1 MPQVTA
7 AIIAFV
13 AGVIVTALGGWSSQR
28 IERRKHLAQLA
39 STAFVDAVEAIAEH
53 VQCKIALERE
63 HLSEDEKAHWYRR
76 VHETGAAY
84 FAAKARFVTYG
95 NSEAGI
101 LLADFERQ
109 PSIDDPGVPQI
120 AAKLVLSLR
129 EELGFKRR
137 DIPETEIASILF
149 GPSILD
155 DHQDAPDLT
164 PHPEQG

>member
-1 MPQVTA
+1 MAQVTA
-7 AIIAFV
+7 AIIAFA

-39 STAFVDAVEAIAEH
+39 STAFIDAVEAITEH
-53 VQCKIALERE
+53 VQCKVALRRE
-63 HLSEDEKAHWYRR
+63 HLSEDERAHWHRR
-76 VHETGAAY
+76 VHETEATY

-101 LLADFERQ
+101 LLADLGRQ
-109 PSIDDPGVPQI
+109 RSIDDPDVPQI
-120 AAKLVLSLR
+120 AARLVLSLR
-129 EELGFKRR
+129 EELGFKRK

-155 DHQDAPDLT
+155 DRQDAPGLS
-164 PHPEQG
+164 

>member
-1 MPQVTA
+1 MDQVTA
-7 AIIAFV
+7 AIIAFA

-39 STAFVDAVEAIAEH
+39 SAAFIDAVEAMAEH
-53 VQCKIALERE
+53 VQCKIALAGE
-63 HLSEDEKAHWYRR
+63 HLSDDERGHWRRR
-76 VHETGAAY
+76 VHETGATY

-109 PSIDDPGVPQI
+109 PSIDDPRVPQI

-149 GPSILD
+149 GPSVLD
-155 DHQDAPDLT
+155 DRQDAPDYE
-164 PHPEQG
+164 PQSS